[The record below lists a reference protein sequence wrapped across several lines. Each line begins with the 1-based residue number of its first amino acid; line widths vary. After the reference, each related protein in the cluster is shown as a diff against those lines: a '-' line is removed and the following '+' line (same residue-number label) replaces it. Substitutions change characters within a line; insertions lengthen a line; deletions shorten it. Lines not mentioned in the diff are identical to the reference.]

1 MQHLKTPKPASASHA
16 EPVSNLEW
24 LGGPLN
30 RPDTLKAS
38 ASQAPPDDR
47 GEDDLAFFTARPG
60 VDSRIR
66 LPFADEFPNELLKP
80 GAFVHV
86 LLIRDPLTNAPR
98 TRARAIFYSDIE
110 GGRA

>member
-1 MQHLKTPKPASASHA
+1 MRHTPPPFA
-16 EPVSNLEW
+16 
-24 LGGPLN
+24 
-30 RPDTLKAS
+30 
-38 ASQAPPDDR
+38 PDDR
-47 GEDDLAFFTARPG
+47 AESDLEFFTARPN

-66 LPFADEFPNELLKP
+66 LPFAGEFPDELLTR

-86 LLIRDPLTNAPR
+86 LLIRDPETNEPR

>member
-1 MQHLKTPKPASASHA
+1 MASTKCVGPAHPSEDDGEARRDLLGSRSSNTPS
-16 EPVSNLEW
+16 LDQ
-24 LGGPLN
+24 L
-30 RPDTLKAS
+30 
-38 ASQAPPDDR
+38 QAPDDA
-47 GEDDLAFFTARPG
+47 GESDLEFFNARPN

-66 LPFADEFPNELLKP
+66 LPFTDEFSDELLKP

-110 GGRA
+110 GGSA